1 MRKLTPIL
9 ILICLLLVTFS
20 SQAQDNIWVTTQDN
34 LALRLGPGL
43 HWERVTIL
51 PPATTLQA
59 VGRTV
64 RTDWIQVAYED
75 PLASGVSDE
84 ATIDGIT
91 YGWVSSDYLI
101 WSGNVLLLPVDGIET
116 TATSRRTGPLLLIDS
131 ETLFFE
137 ILGDFANPIQYDTD
151 EPISVEVTG
160 RIGSRANGYF
170 WLQFILNG
178 NYYWT
183 PTWETGVPT
192 GANGVLDASYLFPF
206 GRVYTAIASD
216 ASTARSTLNNIR
228 GRWRDLDTGFA
239 ATCNNIPEQ
248 LILDEIL
255 TETNDVAQASI
266 MEAPLTVLQS
276 ALDNINIAIAN
287 FESVC
292 NQPLEGRTAS
302 AQIIADSLSLLAQAS
317 EELSFLG
324 VLLNP
329 IADRNPVVG

>member
-1 MRKLTPIL
+1 MRKLTL
-9 ILICLLLVTFS
+9 IPLLICLLLVTFS

-34 LALRLGPGL
+34 LVLRLGPGQ
-43 HWERVTIL
+43 HWERVAVL
-51 PPATTLQA
+51 PPATTLRA

-64 RTDWIQVAYED
+64 NTDWIQVAYEE
-75 PLASGVSDE
+75 PLAPDVSDE

-91 YGWVSSDYLI
+91 YGWVASDYLV

-116 TATSRRTGPLLLIDS
+116 TATSRRTGPLILIDS
-131 ETLFFE
+131 ETLFFA
-137 ILGDFANPIQYDTD
+137 IVGDFANPIQYDTD

-160 RIGSRANGYF
+160 RIGSRANGFF

-183 PTWETGVPT
+183 PTWVTGVPT
-192 GANGVLDASYLFPF
+192 GATNVLDASYLFPF

-216 ASTARSTLNNIR
+216 ASTARSTLNTIR
-228 GRWRDLDTGFA
+228 GRWRDLDSGFA
-239 ATCNNIPEQ
+239 VTCNDIPEH
-248 LILDEIL
+248 LVLNEIL
-255 TETNDVAQASI
+255 TETDDVTQVAI
-266 MEAPLTVLQS
+266 MEAPLTLLQS
-276 ALDNINIAIAN
+276 AVDDINVAIAN

-317 EELSFLG
+317 EELSFLN

>member
-1 MRKLTPIL
+1 MRKLTLIL
-9 ILICLLLVTFS
+9 MLICLLLATFS

-34 LALRLGPGL
+34 LVLRLGPGQ
-43 HWERVTIL
+43 HWEQVAVL
-51 PPATTLQA
+51 PPATTLRA

-64 RTDWIQVAYED
+64 NTDWIQVAYEE
-75 PLASGVSDE
+75 PLAPDVSDE

-91 YGWVSSDYLI
+91 YGWVSSDYLV

-116 TATSRRTGPLLLIDS
+116 TATARRTGPLLLIDS
-131 ETLFFE
+131 ETLFFA

-160 RIGSRANGYF
+160 RIGSRTNGFF

-183 PTWETGVPT
+183 PTWVTGVPT
-192 GANGVLDASYLFPF
+192 GTNDVLDASYLFPF
-206 GRVYTAIASD
+206 GRVYTALASD
-216 ASTARSTLNNIR
+216 ASTARATLNNIR

-239 ATCNNIPEQ
+239 ATCNDIPDPI
-248 LILDEIL
+248 ILNEIL
-255 TETNDVAQASI
+255 TESNDVAQVSI
-266 MEAPLTVLQS
+266 MQAPLNVLQS
-276 ALDNINIAIAN
+276 AVDNINIAVAN
-287 FESVC
+287 FRSVC
-292 NQPLEGRTAS
+292 NQSLEGRTAS
-302 AQIIADSLSLLAQAS
+302 AQIIADSLSLLTQAS
-317 EELSFLG
+317 EELTFLS